1 MKLTNNQIYTY
12 ASNLAAFNIDVKL
25 PVRINFY
32 LQKNIQL
39 IQTLAQ
45 EIDAARINI
54 GKEFGELN
62 SEGTAYNV
70 PPEKM
75 AAAQSE
81 LNDLLSLTQDINIY
95 MLSLDDFD
103 GIELTM
109 QQLDAI
115 MFMIEE

>member
-45 EIDAARINI
+45 EIDTARINI
-54 GKEFGELN
+54 AKEFGELTEDG
-62 SEGTAYNV
+62 SAYTV
-70 PPEKM
+70 PPENM
-75 AAAQSE
+75 AAAKQE
-81 LNDLLSLTQDINIY
+81 LSDLFNLTQEVNIY
-95 MLSLDDFD
+95 MLTLDDFD